1 MFCCNNCK
9 KSFKTNWQL
18 QRHLGK
24 KTQCKPNLPNEP
36 KESVMTTKNVMV
48 TTTKN
53 TINTEKDANETSESA
68 KTTNTEDLSITC
80 QYCLVTFAN
89 KKNSRL
95 HSERCKVKADP
106 VRCMEI
112 ELNKNVNK
120 WSKNECRFCDYKS
133 IHTRHVT
140 RHLPTCKKRKE
151 YKAALEAELQIK
163 NKSTHESKVTNN
175 ITNNNVTNVNV
186 TNNMTNNINIIV
198 NPLGQENYSYITCN
212 QIMSLCK
219 KTRSDEEFFF
229 FFLTMIHA
237 HPKHPENHN
246 IVLTN
251 HRSNL
256 ALVKVKDQFEFRS
269 IDDIINKAAAKMLD
283 NIIFETDFED
293 IPKDVLLTYEAVCE
307 EDELNPKAAR
317 MFKQDLYSKHK
328 NGCITKPSIEC

>member
-24 KTQCKPNLPNEP
+24 KIQCKPNLPNVPVECIKLP
-36 KESVMTTKNVMV
+36 NFHKKSTEVPTESKTEHAKN
-48 TTTKN
+48 
-53 TINTEKDANETSESA
+53 SA
-68 KTTNTEDLSITC
+68 AVDSLTC
-80 QYCLVTFAN
+80 EYCLVTFAN
-89 KKNSRL
+89 KKNLRL
-95 HSERCKVKADP
+95 HGERCKLKEDP

-112 ELNKNVNK
+112 ELNKNVNR

-133 IHTRHVT
+133 IYTRHVT
-140 RHLPTCKKRKE
+140 RHLTSCKKRKE

-175 ITNNNVTNVNV
+175 ITHNNVTNVNV

-219 KTRSDEEFFF
+219 KTRSDEEFFAKT
-229 FFLTMIHA
+229 LTMIHA

-293 IPKDVLLTYEAVCE
+293 VPKDILLTYEAVCE